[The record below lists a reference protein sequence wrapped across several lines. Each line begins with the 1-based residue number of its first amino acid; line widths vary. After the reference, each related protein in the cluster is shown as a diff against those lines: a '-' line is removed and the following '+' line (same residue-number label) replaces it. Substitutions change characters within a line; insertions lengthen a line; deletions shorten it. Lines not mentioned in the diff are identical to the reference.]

1 MATLYKNRNI
11 WYITVSNGN
20 NRLTRSLRTK
30 DKQVAKQLKPK
41 AELEL
46 LSQLTG
52 TVEPSKNLSFSEL
65 VKCYLK
71 ADHNWSKRT
80 NELNE
85 YVFRSYQSGKR
96 LPLNPTSRSIFV
108 RTINACWNWGLKQS
122 LITKAYK
129 LEGDTRG
136 ESRNRVLSD
145 SELKT
150 LLDNLR
156 DKRFNLFVRFAYYTG
171 ARRGEI
177 NSISREN
184 IFSNHIVAYGK
195 CGKRLI
201 KLNNQAQEILS
212 ELDEL
217 WSYSK
222 DFVSHKFKKEAR
234 RLDIPDIR
242 FHDLRRTFG
251 YNLIRQGRPI
261 YEVSKLLG
269 HSSVTT
275 TERHY
280 APLLATEIDD
290 FVL

>member
-1 MATLYKNRNI
+1 MIDNK
-11 WYITVSNGN
+11 
-20 NRLTRSLRTK
+20 RLSVSLRTK
-30 DKQVAKQLKPK
+30 DKRVAKQLKPK

-52 TVEPSKNLSFSEL
+52 IVEPSKNLSFSEL

-129 LEGDTRG
+129 LEGDTKG
-136 ESRNRVLSD
+136 ESRNRVLSN
-145 SELKT
+145 SELNT
-150 LLDNLR
+150 LLDEIR
-156 DKRFNLFVRFAYYTG
+156 DNRFNLFVRFAYYTG

-195 CGKRLI
+195 SGKRLI
-201 KLNNQAQEILS
+201 KLNNQA
-212 ELDEL
+212 
-217 WSYSK
+217 
-222 DFVSHKFKKEAR
+222 
-234 RLDIPDIR
+234 
-242 FHDLRRTFG
+242 
-251 YNLIRQGRPI
+251 
-261 YEVSKLLG
+261 
-269 HSSVTT
+269 
-275 TERHY
+275 
-280 APLLATEIDD
+280 
-290 FVL
+290 